1 MLHEESLYFDM
12 LMINMIIIIMNFI
25 IFIHQLK
32 SIVINQTRKEITKYN
47 IEIYNI
53 IKKQM

>member
-32 SIVINQTRKEITKYN
+32 LIVINQTRKEITKYN